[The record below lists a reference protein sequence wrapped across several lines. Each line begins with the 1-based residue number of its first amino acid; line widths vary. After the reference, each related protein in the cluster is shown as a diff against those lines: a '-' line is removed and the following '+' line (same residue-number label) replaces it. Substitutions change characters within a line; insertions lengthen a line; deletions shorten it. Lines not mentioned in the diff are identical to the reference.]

1 MLFPVSSVVGRATSR
16 LPSLPPKSGLA
27 AMVNPSLK
35 DQKPIDFNPGI
46 TSGYIDDAPPRAVL
60 TKHGLIVNAC
70 AGNDIREAGNTY

>member
-1 MLFPVSSVVGRATSR
+1 
-16 LPSLPPKSGLA
+16 
-27 AMVNPSLK
+27 MVNPSLK